1 MGGDVRKNMNI
12 RNVSIVDLAPTILF
26 VFGVPIPSDMDG
38 RPLKELFEPSSHLAK
53 GSVQYQAAEVGIK
66 REYHVTEEENE
77 EIKKRLRALG
87 YLD

>member
-1 MGGDVRKNMNI
+1 
-12 RNVSIVDLAPTILF
+12 
-26 VFGVPIPSDMDG
+26 MDG

-53 GSVQYQAAEVGIK
+53 GSVRYQAAEVGRR
-66 REYHVTEEENE
+66 REYHVTEEEDE